1 MGEHRK
7 ENIILKNYFFFNGG
21 MKILSYK
28 NTRSIMCLNFYF
40 SEKCDLN
47 GVLGLVWERAW

>member
-1 MGEHRK
+1 M
-7 ENIILKNYFFFNGG
+7 GG

-28 NTRSIMCLNFYF
+28 NTMSIMCLNFYF

-47 GVLGLVWERAW
+47 GVLGCGVGRGHGEILLADVICFFV